1 MDSHRSVIIQ
11 SIQKTANATA
21 DPNQLWTFVTSRS
34 GIIASNAIKQIID
47 LVKSE
52 VVPWSQALDGFLN
65 VLSTVSGVTLDD
77 VIIGITDILSFHAE
91 REIDSTLDYNCP
103 FSVKAAHGGKTH
115 PYITIISTN
124 PDETC
129 TILFS
134 QLQRIFG
141 SIGSTSQR
149 NSKYLQNVMMMMNP
163 FFDFVLLDG
172 ESTQNSWFLRLL
184 NFIVNLTY
192 RNVNDEFFQIF
203 RERVLDYLLS
213 VTQKI
218 MQTSDSNI
226 SSKYTIISNSI
237 YPILQ
242 SLVDILQAPFVRN
255 SLSSSFLREF
265 SINLSIQILS
275 VSTDAHHSNLSTISY
290 VSLLSNLLEL
300 HQDFPDVISKPSFV
314 ILWPSLSFLLLD
326 AQSCEVQTKT
336 LEIMKKLTENREDA
350 INERDISPALINI
363 AVLPIFQAI
372 SELQGT
378 SRANVMDI
386 LFAVR
391 RFSMIQKVINESSR
405 DKISALLES
414 QNISGTIIDILSE
427 TRLLLENF
435 SEESNLENSF
445 LKSNSYLTKLF
456 HVPYFF
462 HHDVKTRI
470 HALNRVIS
478 VIGENSESHKFPIF
492 LIFLYILR
500 NDDSSSIH
508 IHILYRSL
516 PSLVSANDFAIS
528 SKILKISMSLIEGE
542 DGFRET
548 KLCAVGIRM
557 LHKLC
562 IRYKGCWKSLRFV
575 LAEWVKKR
583 KLVTISKFDKMYTA
597 GEGFEVELAALATM
611 RCELL
616 RDMCRSNGKDYAEEL
631 LPFISSLLQSV
642 ILHPKSLCLIIESLT
657 ACVEAEVANA
667 RAGDISPE
675 FVWSVLLVHVAKA
688 ITRREDF
695 NAQLISRLCD
705 FYKSIAQS
713 DESTDVYSEF
723 KKEILSSYICPLVF
737 PRRFDATEEEGQNVL
752 FQIQRDRRILRLGL
766 QTISYFPAVDIL
778 SWILLESPEAL
789 LSQIFHEDAEGGS
802 DLCQI
807 EEWQY
812 VFGKIISHEI

>member
-1 MDSHRSVIIQ
+1 
-11 SIQKTANATA
+11 
-21 DPNQLWTFVTSRS
+21 
-34 GIIASNAIKQIID
+34 
-47 LVKSE
+47 
-52 VVPWSQALDGFLN
+52 
-65 VLSTVSGVTLDD
+65 
-77 VIIGITDILSFHAE
+77 
-91 REIDSTLDYNCP
+91 
-103 FSVKAAHGGKTH
+103 
-115 PYITIISTN
+115 
-124 PDETC
+124 
-129 TILFS
+129 
-134 QLQRIFG
+134 
-141 SIGSTSQR
+141 
-149 NSKYLQNVMMMMNP
+149 
-163 FFDFVLLDG
+163 FF
-172 ESTQNSWFLRLL
+172 
-184 NFIVNLTY
+184 
-192 RNVNDEFFQIF
+192 
-203 RERVLDYLLS
+203 
-213 VTQKI
+213 
-218 MQTSDSNI
+218 
-226 SSKYTIISNSI
+226 
-237 YPILQ
+237 
-242 SLVDILQAPFVRN
+242 
-255 SLSSSFLREF
+255 
-265 SINLSIQILS
+265 
-275 VSTDAHHSNLSTISY
+275 
-290 VSLLSNLLEL
+290 
-300 HQDFPDVISKPSFV
+300 
-314 ILWPSLSFLLLD
+314 
-326 AQSCEVQTKT
+326 EVQ
-336 LEIMKKLTENREDA
+336 
-350 INERDISPALINI
+350 
-363 AVLPIFQAI
+363 
-372 SELQGT
+372 
-378 SRANVMDI
+378 
-386 LFAVR
+386 
-391 RFSMIQKVINESSR
+391 RFSMIHKVTNESSR

-414 QNISGTIIDILSE
+414 QNISGIIIDILSE

-435 SEESNLENSF
+435 LEESNLENSF

-462 HHDVKTRI
+462 HRDVKTRI
-470 HALNRVIS
+470 RALNHVIS

-516 PSLVSANDFAIS
+516 PSLISANDFAIT

-542 DGFRET
+542 NGFRET

-583 KLVTISKFDKMYTA
+583 KLVTVSKFDKMYTA
-597 GEGFEVELAALATM
+597 GEGFEVELAVLATM
-611 RCELL
+611 

-667 RAGDISPE
+667 RAGDIFPSLV
-675 FVWSVLLVHVAKA
+675 VWSVLLVHVASA
-688 ITRREDF
+688 ITQREYF

-713 DESTDVYSEF
+713 DESTDLYSEF

-737 PRRFDATEEEGQNVL
+737 PRRFDATEEGGQNIL

-766 QTISYFPAVDIL
+766 QAISYFPAVDIL
-778 SWILLESPEAL
+778 SCIFPESPEAL